1 MEVMPGYK
9 HTEIGIIPEDWIIK
23 TLGELGSFKNGI
35 NKDAEDFGYGSP
47 FINLMDVFGV
57 PKAAEIT
64 EKFGLVNSTL
74 EEQKIYE
81 LKAGDV
87 LFVRSSIKPEG
98 VGLTTLIPND
108 LAKTVFSGFLIRFR
122 DQGQLVK
129 EFKEHC
135 FLSSDLRKRIIA
147 NSTVSANT
155 NINQESL
162 KLIQLVFPPRHK
174 EQQAIAEALS
184 DMDALLERLER
195 LILKKRDLKQAI
207 IHQLLTGQIRLPGF
221 NSEWEEKSLQE
232 IANISKGTQLHISEI
247 NSEGDVPHY
256 NGGMEPSSFTNQF
269 NTPANTITISEGGNS
284 CGFVQFINKPFWR
297 GGHCYAVAPNYIDNS
312 FLFYALKNIQNSIMR
327 MRVGSGLPNIQKSAL
342 GLLKLQVPKNHIEQ
356 TTIAAILSD
365 IDIELTAIEAR
376 RDKTQN
382 LKQAMMQELLTG
394 KTRLL
399 KPEMVHA

>member
-64 EKFGLVNSTL
+64 EKLGLVNSTL

-108 LAKTVFSGFLIRFR
+108 LATTVFSGFLIRFR

-135 FLSSDLRKRIIA
+135 FLSSGLRKRIIA

-162 KLIQLVFPPRHK
+162 KLIQLAFPPRHK

-207 IHQLLTGQIRLPGF
+207 MHQLLTGQIRLPGF
-221 NSEWEEKSLQE
+221 NSEWEEKSLEE
-232 IANISKGTQLHISEI
+232 IASISKGTQLHISEI

-365 IDIELTAIEAR
+365 IDIELTAIESR

-399 KPEMVHA
+399 KPEIVHA